1 MVNSPL
7 NSITEMERTPIPE
20 KVTLQI
26 DTLVKLLQ
34 AQCEQFENDFI
45 MSKWQHPE
53 RIKNYLESSNEL
65 RKHLEPDERSR
76 AVMAEAELWY
86 NQLPLPF

>member
-1 MVNSPL
+1 MSLLTEDQLMPL
-7 NSITEMERTPIPE
+7 SE
-20 KVTLQI
+20 KVQLQI
-26 DTLVKLLQ
+26 ETLINLLQ